1 MPLTHH
7 VSDLVLSARSQ
18 IEQTSV
24 QKAFRMQEQGE
35 ARLIDIRDVGELKQN
50 GTVTGSYHAPRSMLE
65 FWVDPHSPYHKIVF
79 STDRKLI
86 LFCASGM
93 LSALA
98 NKTLMDMGMKNV
110 MDMEGGFTEWR
121 MQQLPID
128 RPT

>member
-35 ARLIDIRDVGELKQN
+35 ARLIDICDICELKQN
-50 GTVTGSYHAPRSMLE
+50 GTMTGSYQAPRSMLE
-65 FWVDPHSPYHKIVF
+65 FWVDPRSNYHKIVF
-79 STDRKLI
+79 STDSKLI

-98 NKTLMDMGMKNV
+98 NQDADGYGHEDCHGYGRWLY
-110 MDMEGGFTEWR
+110 R
-121 MQQLPID
+121 MAHAAAAD
-128 RPT
+128 

>member
-1 MPLTHH
+1 
-7 VSDLVLSARSQ
+7 
-18 IEQTSV
+18 
-24 QKAFRMQEQGE
+24 
-35 ARLIDIRDVGELKQN
+35 
-50 GTVTGSYHAPRSMLE
+50 MLE
-65 FWVDPHSPYHKIVF
+65 FWVDPLSPYHKIVF

-93 LSALA
+93 LSALVT
-98 NKTLMDMGMKNV
+98 KTLMDMGMKNV